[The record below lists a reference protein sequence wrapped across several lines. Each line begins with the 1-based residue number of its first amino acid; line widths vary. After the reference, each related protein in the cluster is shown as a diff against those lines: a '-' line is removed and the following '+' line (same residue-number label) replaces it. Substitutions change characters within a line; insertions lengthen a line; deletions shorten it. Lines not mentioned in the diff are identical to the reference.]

1 MMKSYDVDCYFP
13 MKTGCHVTL
22 YQDAHVLPNHLSS
35 IPFGSMERP
44 DGLVHQPRYVLIY
57 LRANRQFH
65 EFFFVY
71 LKVLFCSFH
80 FVFGKNFVKSIEQFH
95 EIKLNFFFFSI

>member
-44 DGLVHQPRYVLIY
+44 DGLVHQPRYVQGPRNGIFSGEAATKIRIY
-57 LRANRQFH
+57 D
-65 EFFFVY
+65 FFLVE
-71 LKVLFCSFH
+71 
-80 FVFGKNFVKSIEQFH
+80 KN
-95 EIKLNFFFFSI
+95 